1 MKNRERCR
9 DVSSDTRT
17 RHKDAVRNP
26 SVKGGFP
33 GGVEHPAT
41 TLPMQIDR
49 IVFRNQAA
57 VLVDVNPNPNPFRES
72 AKAHPTGV
80 VLKGPSGEVLPKLG
94 SLWQESGAIPQPGP
108 VRP

>member
-1 MKNRERCR
+1 M
-9 DVSSDTRT
+9 
-17 RHKDAVRNP
+17 P

-57 VLVDVNPNPNPFRES
+57 VLIDVNPNPNPFRKS
-72 AKAHPTGV
+72 AKAHPNGI
-80 VLKGPSGEVLPKLG
+80 VLKGPSGEVLPKLV
-94 SLWQESGAIPQPGP
+94 SLWQESGAVPQPGP